1 MDPLYIP
8 LVTVA
13 LTGLLLVYI
22 YRFIF
27 SKTVGSTKLIE
38 LGSKIQKGASAYLS
52 SQMIVIVP
60 FVVVLAIMMFFALGQ
75 RAAISFVIGAAFSLF
90 SAYAVM
96 RLVVRVH
103 PRVAWDARTSGV
115 EAFKTAFLGGGLM
128 GLSVPA
134 LSLIGLTAIYMVTG
148 DPNDLVGFGFGASLT
163 ALFAQVGG
171 GIYTKAADIGAD
183 LVGKIELN
191 IPEDDPRNPAVIADL
206 VGDNVGD
213 CAGRGS
219 DLFQSFSGDIITGM
233 ILGVAFVPRYGVG
246 AIILPLLLQCVG
258 NLASLVGVAL
268 IRGLKMAPEK
278 AINIGL
284 VTTAILSSI
293 GAYFLVQN
301 LIGDNTIFLSALSG
315 LVAVI
320 ISMIT
325 AQHYTGYHGGPVT
338 AISKASDRGAAIN
351 IITGLSFG
359 LQSPIFPIAG
369 VIGAAVFSFIIS
381 GSSLYAIAIANIGTD
396 LMIGFIMSADAFGPI
411 VDNADGVS
419 EMAGESDAGDN
430 LALLD
435 AVGNSMKAYT
445 KALSMTT
452 GTLTAFAVFITFF
465 EIAGV
470 NSLNLIIPWNFA
482 ALFIGAALSFLVASL
497 TIGSTAKTAEKM
509 VDEIRRQYQE
519 NPAIME
525 GKDEPDYARCINIS
539 TKNALKE
546 MVWPG
551 VLAVVPPVVTGI
563 LFGAETLVA
572 LLIGVTLTSVCLAV
586 FFNNVGAA
594 WDNAKKMIERE
605 SWRKGTETHKAA
617 VVGDTVGDPMK
628 DVAGPSLIIYMKLVG
643 MTALL
648 LLPLLVQRAAG

>member
-1 MDPLYIP
+1 MDPLSVPII
-8 LVTVA
+8 TVA
-13 LTGLLLVYI
+13 LTGLLLLYI

-27 SKTVGSTKLIE
+27 SKSVGSPKLVEISGRIE
-38 LGSKIQKGASAYLS
+38 KGTRAYLN
-52 SQMIVIVP
+52 SQFKVLIPFLGILAALMFFVLGWRASVS
-60 FVVVLAIMMFFALGQ
+60 FVV
-75 RAAISFVIGAAFSLF
+75 GAAFSIF

-103 PRVAWDARTSGV
+103 PRVAWEARSSGL
-115 EAFKTAFLGGGLM
+115 EAFKTAFLGGGIM

-134 LSLIGLTAIYMVTG
+134 LCLIGLTAIYAVSR

-183 LVGKIELN
+183 LVGKVELN

-213 CAGRGS
+213 CAGRGA
-219 DLFQSFSGDIITGM
+219 DLFQSFSGDVITGM
-233 ILGVAFVPRYGVG
+233 ILGVAFVPQYGPG
-246 AIILPLLLQCVG
+246 AIVFPLLLQCVG

-268 IRGLKMAPEK
+268 IKGLRWNPERSIV
-278 AINIGL
+278 AGL
-284 VTTAILSSI
+284 IVTALLSSI
-293 GAYFLVQN
+293 GAFLLVQS
-301 LIGDNTIFLSALSG
+301 LIGDTRIFIATLSG
-315 LVAVI
+315 LAAVI
-320 ISMIT
+320 ISMFT

-338 AISKASDRGAAIN
+338 KIAKASERGAALN
-351 IITGLSFG
+351 IITGLSYG
-359 LQSPIFPIAG
+359 LQSPIIPIAG
-369 VIGAAVFSFIIS
+369 VIGAAVFSYIIS

-419 EMAGESDAGDN
+419 EMTGESGAGEN

-465 EIAGV
+465 QVAGV
-470 NSLNLIIPWNFA
+470 KALNLMVPWNFA
-482 ALFIGAALSFLVASL
+482 ALFMGAALSFLVASL
-497 TIGSTAKTAEKM
+497 TIGSTAKTAGKM
-509 VDEIRRQYQE
+509 VDEIREQCQMT
-519 NPAIME
+519 PAIME
-525 GKDEPDYARCINIS
+525 GKAEPDYERCINIS
-539 TKNALKE
+539 TNNALRE

-551 VLAVVPPVVTGI
+551 LLAVIPPVVTGL

-594 WDNAKKMIERE
+594 WDNAKKLIERE
-605 SWRKGTETHKAA
+605 FWRKGTEAHKAA

-648 LLPLLVQRAAG
+648 LLPLLVERAAG

>member
-1 MDPLYIP
+1 MDPLSVPII
-8 LVTVA
+8 TVA
-13 LTGLLLVYI
+13 LTGLLLLYI

-27 SKTVGSTKLIE
+27 SKSVGSPKLVEISGRIE
-38 LGSKIQKGASAYLS
+38 KGTRAYLN
-52 SQMIVIVP
+52 SQFKVLIPFLGILAALMFFVLGWRASVS
-60 FVVVLAIMMFFALGQ
+60 FVV
-75 RAAISFVIGAAFSLF
+75 GAAFSIF

-103 PRVAWDARTSGV
+103 PRVAWEARSSGL
-115 EAFKTAFLGGGLM
+115 EAFKTAFLGGGIM

-134 LSLIGLTAIYMVTG
+134 LCLIGLTAIYAVSR

-183 LVGKIELN
+183 LVGKVELN

-213 CAGRGS
+213 CAGRGA
-219 DLFQSFSGDIITGM
+219 DLFQSFSGDVITGM
-233 ILGVAFVPRYGVG
+233 ILGVAFVPQYGPG
-246 AIILPLLLQCVG
+246 AIVFPLLLQCVG

-268 IRGLKMAPEK
+268 IKGLRWNPERSIV
-278 AINIGL
+278 AGL
-284 VTTAILSSI
+284 IVTALLSSI
-293 GAYFLVQN
+293 GAFLLVQS
-301 LIGDNTIFLSALSG
+301 LIGDTRIFIATLSG
-315 LVAVI
+315 LAAVI
-320 ISMIT
+320 ISMFT

-338 AISKASDRGAAIN
+338 KIAKASERGAALN
-351 IITGLSFG
+351 IITGLSYG
-359 LQSPIFPIAG
+359 LQSPIIPIAG
-369 VIGAAVFSFIIS
+369 VIGAAVFSYIIS

-419 EMAGESDAGDN
+419 EMTGESGAGEN

-465 EIAGV
+465 QIAGV
-470 NSLNLIIPWNFA
+470 KALNLMVPWNFA
-482 ALFIGAALSFLVASL
+482 ALFMGAALSFLVASL
-497 TIGSTAKTAEKM
+497 TIGSTAKTAGKM
-509 VDEIRRQYQE
+509 VDEIREQCQMT
-519 NPAIME
+519 PAIME
-525 GKDEPDYARCINIS
+525 GKAEPDYERCINIS
-539 TKNALKE
+539 TNNALRE

-551 VLAVVPPVVTGI
+551 LLAVIPPVVTGL

-594 WDNAKKMIERE
+594 WDNAKKLIERE
-605 SWRKGTETHKAA
+605 FWRKGTEAHKAA

-648 LLPLLVQRAAG
+648 LLPLLVERAAG

>member
-1 MDPLYIP
+1 MPII
-8 LVTVA
+8 TVA
-13 LTGLLLVYI
+13 LTGLLLLYI

-27 SKTVGSTKLIE
+27 SKSVGSPKLVEISGRIE
-38 LGSKIQKGASAYLS
+38 KGTRAYLN
-52 SQMIVIVP
+52 SQFKVLIPFLGILAALMFFVLGWRASVS
-60 FVVVLAIMMFFALGQ
+60 FVV
-75 RAAISFVIGAAFSLF
+75 GAAFSIF

-103 PRVAWDARTSGV
+103 PRVAWEARSSGL
-115 EAFKTAFLGGGLM
+115 EAFKTAFLGGGIM

-134 LSLIGLTAIYMVTG
+134 LCLIGLTAIYAVSR

-183 LVGKIELN
+183 LVGKVELN

-213 CAGRGS
+213 CAGRGA
-219 DLFQSFSGDIITGM
+219 DLFQSFSGDVITGM
-233 ILGVAFVPRYGVG
+233 ILGVAFVPQYGPG
-246 AIILPLLLQCVG
+246 AIVFPLLLQCVG

-268 IRGLKMAPEK
+268 IKGLRWNPERSIV
-278 AINIGL
+278 AGL
-284 VTTAILSSI
+284 IVTALLSSI
-293 GAYFLVQN
+293 GAFLLVQS
-301 LIGDNTIFLSALSG
+301 LIGDTRIFIATLSG
-315 LVAVI
+315 LAAVI
-320 ISMIT
+320 ISMFT

-338 AISKASDRGAAIN
+338 KIAKASERGAALN
-351 IITGLSFG
+351 IITGLSYG
-359 LQSPIFPIAG
+359 LQSPIIPIAG
-369 VIGAAVFSFIIS
+369 VIGAAVFSYIIS

-419 EMAGESDAGDN
+419 EMTGESGAGEN

-465 EIAGV
+465 QIAGV
-470 NSLNLIIPWNFA
+470 KALNLMVPWNFA
-482 ALFIGAALSFLVASL
+482 ALFMGAALSFLVASL
-497 TIGSTAKTAEKM
+497 TIGSTAKTAGKM
-509 VDEIRRQYQE
+509 VDEIREQCQMT
-519 NPAIME
+519 PAIME
-525 GKDEPDYARCINIS
+525 GKAEPDYERCINIS
-539 TKNALKE
+539 TNNALRE

-551 VLAVVPPVVTGI
+551 LLAVIPPVVTGL

-594 WDNAKKMIERE
+594 WDNAKKLIERE
-605 SWRKGTETHKAA
+605 FWRKGTEAHKAA

-648 LLPLLVQRAAG
+648 LLPLLVERAAG

>member
-1 MDPLYIP
+1 VPII
-8 LVTVA
+8 TVA
-13 LTGLLLVYI
+13 LTGLLLFYI

-27 SKTVGSTKLIE
+27 SKSVGSPKLVEISGRIE
-38 LGSKIQKGASAYLS
+38 KGTRAYLN
-52 SQMIVIVP
+52 SQFRVLIPFLGILAALMFFVLGWRASVS
-60 FVVVLAIMMFFALGQ
+60 FVV
-75 RAAISFVIGAAFSLF
+75 GAAFSIF

-96 RLVVRVH
+96 RIVVRVH
-103 PRVAWDARTSGV
+103 PRVAWEARSSGL
-115 EAFKTAFLGGGLM
+115 EAFKTAFLGGGIM

-134 LSLIGLTAIYMVTG
+134 LCLIGLTAIYAVSR

-183 LVGKIELN
+183 LVGKVELN

-213 CAGRGS
+213 CAGRGA
-219 DLFQSFSGDIITGM
+219 DLFQSFSGDVITGM
-233 ILGVAFVPRYGVG
+233 ILGVAFVPQYGPG
-246 AIILPLLLQCVG
+246 AIVFPLLLQCVG

-268 IRGLKMAPEK
+268 VKWLKWNPERSIVVGL
-278 AINIGL
+278 I
-284 VTTAILSSI
+284 VTALLSSI
-293 GAYFLVQN
+293 GAFLLVQS
-301 LIGDNTIFLSALSG
+301 LIGDTRIFIATLSG
-315 LVAVI
+315 LAAVI
-320 ISMIT
+320 ISMFT

-338 AISKASDRGAAIN
+338 KIAKASERGAALN
-351 IITGLSFG
+351 IITGLSYG
-359 LQSPIFPIAG
+359 LQSPIIPIAG
-369 VIGAAVFSFIIS
+369 VIGAAVFSYIIS

-419 EMAGESDAGDN
+419 EMTGESGAGEN

-465 EIAGV
+465 QIAGV
-470 NSLNLIIPWNFA
+470 KALNLMVPWNFA
-482 ALFIGAALSFLVASL
+482 ALFMGAALSFLVASL
-497 TIGSTAKTAEKM
+497 TIGSTAKTAGKM
-509 VDEIRRQYQE
+509 VDEIREQCQMT
-519 NPAIME
+519 PAIME
-525 GKDEPDYARCINIS
+525 GKAEPDYERCINIS
-539 TKNALKE
+539 TNNALRE

-551 VLAVVPPVVTGI
+551 LLAVIPPVVTGL

-594 WDNAKKMIERE
+594 WDNAKKLIERE
-605 SWRKGTETHKAA
+605 FWRKGTEAHKAA

-648 LLPLLVQRAAG
+648 LLPLLVERAAG